1 MHGTSKTHL
10 LIGLLICSAGCATP
24 VAELQVPLSAQRTVF
39 TMGTSLCVA
48 ARGPRAEHAIERA
61 IQVIHKSDQRWSS
74 WRSDS
79 LISRIHASA
88 PGAKVSVDDEFRAGW
103 TLARSWSKQTGGAFN
118 PALGS
123 LLSLWGIQKDGPHTS
138 PSQTDLNR
146 ARQAAHL
153 QCFQIDGD
161 QITRSHTDAQIAEGG
176 FVKGLALDR
185 AIQVIRDEFPQLEL
199 LSFDFGGQ
207 LAWWHHPDHSNPS
220 GTSLV
225 ANPLDRSQ
233 TVASIAHGPEGSLA
247 TSGNSERGKVIDGQ
261 LRSHIRDPRTG
272 KPVRD
277 WGSVTVLISDAEG
290 GAACAADC
298 LSTALFVLGP
308 SAGRVL
314 ANQLPGV
321 EALFLEK
328 TQDGLRWHTTDGM
341 QSRLRRIQ
349 GTENP

>member
-1 MHGTSKTHL
+1 
-10 LIGLLICSAGCATP
+10 
-24 VAELQVPLSAQRTVF
+24 
-39 TMGTSLCVA
+39 MGTTLRVA
-48 ARGPRAEHAIERA
+48 ARGQQAEQAIERA
-61 IQVIHKSDQRWSS
+61 IQVIHEADQRWSS

-79 LISRIHASA
+79 LISQIHASA
-88 PGAKVSVDDEFRAGW
+88 PGAKVPVDDEFQAGW
-103 TLARSWSKQTGGAFN
+103 TLARSWSKQTKGAFN

-123 LLSLWGIQKDGPHTS
+123 LLSLWGIQKDGPHAS
-138 PSQTDLNR
+138 PSQTDLDL
-146 ARQAAHL
+146 ARQAAHPR
-153 QCFQIDGD
+153 CFQIEGN
-161 QITRSHTDAQIAEGG
+161 QIVRSHTNAQISEGG
-176 FVKGLALDR
+176 FVKGLALDQ
-185 AIQVIRDEFPQLEL
+185 AIQIIRDEFPQLER

-207 LAWWHHPDHSNPS
+207 LAWWHHPDDSNPS
-220 GTSLV
+220 KISLV

-233 TVASIAHGPEGSLA
+233 TVASIAHGSEGSLA

-261 LRSHIRDPRTG
+261 RRSHILDPRTG

-308 SAGRVL
+308 SAGRAL